1 MRFPSALKPAQFV
14 RRENRFAATVRIG
27 GQSVYVHVPNS
38 GRMHELLTEGAPVL
52 LTRAPGEDRATQ
64 NDLTLVRYRGR
75 WVGVDS
81 RMPPR
86 LLAEAV
92 SNGGI
97 GTLAGWR
104 VHRSEPAFGS
114 GRLDLL
120 LGREGDLL
128 MVETKS
134 VNYVEDGVARFPD
147 APSLRGARHL
157 MEMAE
162 ASRAGGAFEVWFVV
176 QRSDARVVRP
186 FTERDPEFAAALA
199 DAWAAGVGVRA
210 CRCRVGATR
219 IEIMDEV
226 PVEVG
231 GKSPPASL

>member
-1 MRFPSALKPAQFV
+1 MRFLSALKPAQFV

-27 GQSVYVHVPNS
+27 RRSVYVHVPNS

-52 LTRAPGEDRATQ
+52 LTRATGEGRATQ
-64 NDLTLVRYRGR
+64 YDLTLVRFRGR

-92 SNGGI
+92 DNGRI

-104 VHRSEPAFGS
+104 VHSSEPAFGS
-114 GRLDLL
+114 GRLDLVL
-120 LGREGDLL
+120 AREGGLL

-134 VNYVEDGVARFPD
+134 VNYVENGVARFPD

-157 MEMAE
+157 IEMAE
-162 ASRAGGAFEVWFVV
+162 GVEREAPSRCGSWCSVPTREWSALRRE
-176 QRSDARVVRP
+176 
-186 FTERDPEFAAALA
+186 TEFAASSPRR
-199 DAWAAGVGVRA
+199 AAGLVCGLVA
-210 CRCRVGATR
+210 AAALP
-219 IEIMDEV
+219 E
-226 PVEVG
+226 
-231 GKSPPASL
+231 